1 MPKKKDVRKL
11 GVIPGAVEPP
21 GPTGPDS
28 LVEFRKLLHQIDLRV
43 LRRWVYKHHV
53 RNFRIAEELVSEA
66 CARALKAAP
75 SFETGPTLPQ
85 VLTYLQTT
93 LKRLAWEWQ
102 RREEASVV
110 EYCADPAEEEAAQE
124 RVDTTERIALQ
135 KDAELIL
142 RASRKLTFRGRE
154 VLHLWV
160 IRDQDV
166 PEIAVTLNL
175 DETTVRRHLKK
186 ALEELRVE
194 LTSRGRVQ

>member
-1 MPKKKDVRKL
+1 MPKKKGVRKL
-11 GVIPGAVEPP
+11 GVIPDAVEPLE
-21 GPTGPDS
+21 PTGPDS
-28 LVEFRKLLHQIDLRV
+28 LIEFRKLLHQIDLRV

-53 RNFRIAEELVSEA
+53 RNFGIAEELVSEA

-110 EYCADPAEEEAAQE
+110 DYCADPTLGEAAEEG
-124 RVDTTERIALQ
+124 VHMTERIALQ

-142 RASRKLTFRGRE
+142 RASRKLT
-154 VLHLWV
+154 
-160 IRDQDV
+160 
-166 PEIAVTLNL
+166 
-175 DETTVRRHLKK
+175 
-186 ALEELRVE
+186 
-194 LTSRGRVQ
+194 SRGPRHNLNEANSGSRPYV

>member
-11 GVIPGAVEPP
+11 DAIPGAVEPLDP
-21 GPTGPDS
+21 AVPDRA
-28 LVEFRKLLHQIDLRV
+28 VEFRKLLDQIDLRV

-53 RNFRIAEELVSEA
+53 RNFAMTEELVSEA
-66 CARALKAAP
+66 YARALKAAP

-85 VLTYLQTT
+85 VLKYLQTT
-93 LKRLAWEWQ
+93 LKRVAGEWR

-110 EYCADPAEEEAAQE
+110 DYCADPALGEAAE
-124 RVDTTERIALQ
+124 EGVHMTERIALQ

-142 RASRKLTFRGRE
+142 RASRKLTSRGRE

-166 PEIAVTLNL
+166 PEIAVILNL

-186 ALEELRVE
+186 AWAQLHAELA
-194 LTSRGRVQ
+194 SRGRVQ